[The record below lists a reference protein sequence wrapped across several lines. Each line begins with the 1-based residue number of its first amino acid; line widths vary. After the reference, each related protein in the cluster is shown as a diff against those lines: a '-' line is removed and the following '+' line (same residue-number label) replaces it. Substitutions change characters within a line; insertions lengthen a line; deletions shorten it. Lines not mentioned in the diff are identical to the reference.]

1 MCTEMKTLK
10 VIKIFIFRASLD
22 KGINY
27 IDTSPFYGEGRSEGF
42 LGQVLSTVPRDKY
55 YIGTKVGRYFWD
67 VKKRFDFSRERIL
80 KGFGESLKRLQLEH
94 VDILQLHDIEFAP
107 SINIIL
113 EEVLPAVQELKKKG
127 YCRAIGIT
135 GYPIGPLKDIIAQS
149 RDVKIDSIL
158 SYSRL
163 TLNDNS
169 LQKHFEFFK
178 SHGVSIINASP
189 VSLGMLTKT
198 GPQWWNPALPEIKA
212 ACSQAVQY
220 CISEGVDIT
229 RIALKHST
237 SFDDVRERKML

>member
-1 MCTEMKTLK
+1 MCTEVKTLK

-113 EEVLPAVQELKKKG
+113 EEALPAVQELKKKG

-135 GYPIGPLKDIIAQS
+135 GYPIGPLKDIITQS
-149 RDVKIDSIL
+149 HDVKIDSIL
-158 SYSRL
+158 SYCRL

-169 LQKHFEFFK
+169 LQEHLDFFK
-178 SHGVSIINASP
+178 SHGISIINASP